1 MARSC
6 RDHTRFGAASPILS
20 LVPEDSDPELVTRVR
35 ARDPDWKSVPCLRV
49 FRWIATIEDGEVA
62 VKARPSPG
70 TRKKNSKT
78 VWEQVNERAAGV
90 DAGAEHHWVAVPDDV
105 EGPRVMKFATN
116 TPGLRLLA
124 DWLNACRV
132 RTVAV
137 EATGVYCMPL
147 LAVLDERGFE
157 VVLAKPSSLKSV
169 NDRRKTDMADC
180 QWIQLLHTFGLLR
193 GSLRPTA
200 EVAAYRTYNRHR
212 QTLIVQAA
220 TEIEHIKKALTEM
233 NVRLDQAVSD
243 VSGQTGMRIIR
254 AILDGERNPHSLARL
269 RDERCAKSEAAIAD
283 DLTGTWADHQLF
295 VLRHAVERWDG
306 LQRLIHECNERIEAQ
321 GQVFEKKADRSNTP
335 KPRRIEHVRKN
346 VLTFDARALFYEVLG
361 QDLTQ
366 IDGVSVGTIS
376 TFIAEVGTN
385 LDAFEGVKNFTSWL
399 NACPGSNTSGGK
411 NRSGKNRRTTNRLW
425 TALRIAAQTL
435 ARSKSALGVFYRRMR
450 ARLGPEKAINA
461 AAHKMARMIYFTL
474 KYQRSYVDPGPDH
487 YIERHRTKVVKSLE
501 KRARQLGY
509 SLVKAA

>member
-1 MARSC
+1 M
-6 RDHTRFGAASPILS
+6 
-20 LVPEDSDPELVTRVR
+20 
-35 ARDPDWKSVPCLRV
+35 KQ
-49 FRWIATIEDGEVA
+49 
-62 VKARPSPG
+62 RPSTE

-90 DAGAEHHWVAVPDDV
+90 DAGAEHHWVAVPEDV
-105 EGPRVMKFATN
+105 EGPRVRRFATN
-116 TPGLRLLA
+116 TPGLRLMA
-124 DWLNACRV
+124 DWLSSCRV

-137 EATGVYCMPL
+137 EATGIYCMPL
-147 LAVLDERGFE
+147 LEILDERGFE

-193 GSLRPTA
+193 GSLRPNA

-220 TEIEHIKKALTEM
+220 TEIEHMKKALTEM

-243 VSGQTGMRIIR
+243 VTGQTGMRIIR
-254 AILDGERNPHSLARL
+254 AILDGERDPHVLAGL
-269 RDERCAKSEAAIAD
+269 RDERCAKSEAGIAD
-283 DLTGTWADHQLF
+283 DLTGKWADHHLF
-295 VLRHAVERWDG
+295 VLGHAVERWDE
-306 LQRLIHECNERIEAQ
+306 LQRLIRECNKRIEGQAQ
-321 GQVFEKKADRSNTP
+321 IFDRKADRATAP
-335 KPRRIEHVRKN
+335 KPRRIEHLRKN
-346 VLTFDARALFYEVLG
+346 VLSFEAREQFYEVLG

-376 TFIAEVGTN
+376 TLIAEVGTN

-411 NRSGKNRRTTNRLW
+411 NRSGKNRQTTNRLW
-425 TALRIAAQTL
+425 TALRLAAQTL
-435 ARSKSALGVFYRRMR
+435 ARSKSALGAFYRRLR

-461 AAHKMARMIYFTL
+461 AAHKIARMIYFTL
-474 KYQRSYVDPGPDH
+474 KYQRPYTDPGPDH
-487 YIERHRTKVVKSLE
+487 YLEQHRDKVVRTIE
-501 KRARQLGY
+501 KRAKKLGY
-509 SLVKAA
+509 TLVKAA

>member
-1 MARSC
+1 M
-6 RDHTRFGAASPILS
+6 
-20 LVPEDSDPELVTRVR
+20 
-35 ARDPDWKSVPCLRV
+35 
-49 FRWIATIEDGEVA
+49 
-62 VKARPSPG
+62 RPSPG
-70 TRKKNSKT
+70 TRINNSKT

-90 DAGAEHHWVAVPDDV
+90 DAGAEHHWVAVPEQV

-124 DWLNACRV
+124 DWLSACGV
-132 RTVAV
+132 TTVAV

-147 LAVLDERGFE
+147 LAILDERRFD

-193 GSLRPTA
+193 GSLRPTT

-212 QTLIVQAA
+212 QTLIMQAA
-220 TEIEHIKKALTEM
+220 TEIEHMKKALTEM
-233 NVRLDQAVSD
+233 NVRLDQAVTD
-243 VSGQTGMRIIR
+243 VTGQTGMRIIR
-254 AILDGERNPHSLARL
+254 AILEGERDAHVLAQL

-283 DLTGTWADHQLF
+283 DLTGKWTDHHLF
-295 VLRHAVERWDG
+295 VLGHAVERWDQ
-306 LQRLIHECNERIEAQ
+306 LQRLIQECTQRLQAQ
-321 GQVFEKKADRSNTP
+321 AKVFEKKADRSTTP

-346 VLTFDARALFYEVLG
+346 VLRFDAREQFYEVLG

-385 LDAFEGVKNFTSWL
+385 LDAFEDVKNFTSWL

-411 NRSGKNRRTTNRLW
+411 NRSGKNRPTTNRLW
-425 TALRIAAQTL
+425 TTLRLAAQTL
-435 ARSKSALGVFYRRMR
+435 ARSKSALGAFYRRLR

-461 AAHKMARMIYFTL
+461 AAHKIARMIYFTL
-474 KYQRSYVDPGPDH
+474 KYQRPYVDPGPDH
-487 YIERHRTKVVKSLE
+487 YTQRHRDKVVRGME
-501 KRARQLGY
+501 RRARQLGY
-509 SLVKAA
+509 VLVKAA